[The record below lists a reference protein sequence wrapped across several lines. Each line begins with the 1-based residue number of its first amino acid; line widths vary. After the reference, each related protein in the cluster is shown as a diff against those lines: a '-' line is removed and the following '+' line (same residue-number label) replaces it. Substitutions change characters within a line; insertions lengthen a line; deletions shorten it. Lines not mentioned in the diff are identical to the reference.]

1 MATLRTWHPPLWW
14 WPYPMMQTA
23 PRWVI
28 AIIADNEVIYQG
40 TCGLTFNKTLQH
52 CIAMLEPLP
61 YAELTI
67 RSSGTM
73 RAWMHTN
80 YRGEIDAIE
89 VYSPIS
95 STVVEMNP
103 QADCLLPSNTSEKT

>member
-1 MATLRTWHPPLWW
+1 MN
-14 WPYPMMQTA
+14 
-23 PRWVI
+23 RWQRYALGI
-28 AIIADNEVIYQG
+28 HL
-40 TCGLTFNKTLQH
+40 CGGGWQSLSYYKILELIEKG
-52 CIAMLEPLP
+52 IAMLEPLP

-103 QADCLLPSNTSEKT
+103 QADCLLPSNTSENDQ